1 MAGILEAEAQKKVCP
16 NTFCTAGPFEQ
27 CVGHRCMAW
36 RWSRAKETKA
46 FLEAVQV
53 CMKETKKDF
62 AKATQIVFAERG
74 ATFDQTEG
82 YCGLAGK
89 PE

>member
-1 MAGILEAEAQKKVCP
+1 MAGILEERSHSMICP
-16 NTFCTAGPFEQ
+16 NTIGQLHCYGSK
-27 CVGHRCMAW
+27 CMAW